1 MAYIKIFAIRQRLDK
16 TVAYAANEEK
26 TCLGKLVDYATDPE
40 KTEMRLYESCINCKN
55 VDSSYDEMI
64 STKRKWGKEDGVQGY
79 HIIQSYKPG
88 EVTPEQAHAIGM
100 EFAQKMFGDRYEVVV
115 ATHLNRHHLH
125 NHIVINSVS
134 FVDGKKYHS
143 NRKSYY
149 HELRETS
156 NEICQEHGLS
166 VIKPKAKGKQ
176 YPEWEAEQKGTGTL
190 RSAIREDID
199 AAIRYSYTME
209 DFWTL
214 LQKQGYRIK
223 RSEQRKYIVLL
234 SPGAKRG
241 VRLTSLGKG
250 YGEEEIAARI
260 RRQRDKGPPVKPLV
274 KPPRRIR
281 MRGSTKY
288 IPKKKVKGFMALY
301 FKYLYLLRGAQQPRV
316 RRPSYIMR
324 EELIRLKRYQQQFIY
339 IQSNHIETAGDL
351 TGRAEQIEQELLR
364 LQNERRPL
372 YGLRKNGKEEE
383 QEEINEKIAQLN
395 AAMKKLRLERN
406 LCKRIQEDIPRVTA
420 AWEKAQAGLLQKRK
434 REQERNRQKEQKRR
448 V

>member
-1 MAYIKIFAIRQRLDK
+1 MLRAESDRL
-16 TVAYAANEEK
+16 
-26 TCLGKLVDYATDPE
+26 C
-40 KTEMRLYESCINCKN
+40 R
-55 VDSSYDEMI
+55 
-64 STKRKWGKEDGVQGY
+64 
-79 HIIQSYKPG
+79 
-88 EVTPEQAHAIGM
+88 
-100 EFAQKMFGDRYEVVV
+100 
-115 ATHLNRHHLH
+115 
-125 NHIVINSVS
+125 
-134 FVDGKKYHS
+134 
-143 NRKSYY
+143 
-149 HELRETS
+149 
-156 NEICQEHGLS
+156 EHGLS
-166 VIKPKAKGKQ
+166 VIKPQAKGKQ

-281 MRGSTKY
+281 MRGSAKY

-324 EELIRLKRYQQQFIY
+324 EELIRLKRYQQQFRY

-351 TGRAEQIEQELLR
+351 TDRAEQIEHELLR
-364 LQNERRPL
+364 LENERRPL

-383 QEEINEKIAQLN
+383 LEEINKKIAQLN

-420 AWEKAQAGLLQKRK
+420 AWEKAQAGLVQKLQ
-434 REQERNRQKEQKRR
+434 REQERNRQKEQRR
-448 V
+448 RF

>member
-1 MAYIKIFAIRQRLDK
+1 MGYTKIFAIRQRLDK

-26 TCLGKLVDYATDPE
+26 TCLDKLVDYAADPE

-55 VDSSYDEMI
+55 VDNAYEVMV

-79 HIIQSYKPG
+79 HIIQSFKPG
-88 EVTPEQAHAIGM
+88 EVTPEQAHTIGM
-100 EFAQKMFGDRYEVVV
+100 EFAQKLFGDRYEAVV

-143 NRKSYY
+143 NQKSYFQM
-149 HELRETS
+149 LRAES
-156 NEICQEHGLS
+156 DRLCQEHGLS

-260 RRQRDKGPPVKPLV
+260 RRQRDKGPPVKPRV
-274 KPPRRIR
+274 EPPRRIR

-301 FKYLYLLRGAQQPRV
+301 FKYLYLLRSARQPRV

-324 EELIRLKRYQQQFIY
+324 EELIRLKRYQQQFRY

-364 LQNERRPL
+364 LENERRPL

-383 QEEINEKIAQLN
+383 LEEINKKIAQFN

-406 LCKRIQEDIPRVTA
+406 LCKRIQEDIPRVMA
-420 AWEKAQAGLLQKRK
+420 AWEKAQAGLVQKQQRQ
-434 REQERNRQKEQKRR
+434 QERNKQKEQRRR

>member
-1 MAYIKIFAIRQRLDK
+1 MGYTKIFAIRQRLDK

-26 TCLGKLVDYATDPE
+26 TCLDRLVDYAADPE
-40 KTEMRLYESCINCKN
+40 KAEMRLYESCINCKN
-55 VDSSYDEMI
+55 MDNAYEVMV

-79 HIIQSYKPG
+79 HIIQSFKPG
-88 EVTPEQAHAIGM
+88 EVTPEQAHTIGM
-100 EFAQKMFGDRYEVVV
+100 EFAQKLFGDRYEAVV
-115 ATHLNRHHLH
+115 ATHLNKHHYH

-143 NRKSYY
+143 NQKSYFQM
-149 HELRETS
+149 LRAES
-156 NEICQEHGLS
+156 DRLCQEHGLS

-223 RSEQRKYIVLL
+223 RSERRKYIVLL

-260 RRQRDKGPPVKPLV
+260 RRQRDKGPPVKPRV
-274 KPPRRIR
+274 EPPRRIR

-301 FKYLYLLRGAQQPRV
+301 FKYLYLLRSARQPRV

-324 EELIRLKRYQQQFIY
+324 EELIRLKRYQQQFRY

-351 TGRAEQIEQELLR
+351 TGRVEQIEQELLR
-364 LQNERRPL
+364 LENERRPL

-383 QEEINEKIAQLN
+383 LEEINKKIAQFN
-395 AAMKKLRLERN
+395 DTMKKLRLERN

-420 AWEKAQAGLLQKRK
+420 AWEKAQAGLVQKQQRQ
-434 REQERNRQKEQKRR
+434 QERNKQKEQKRR
-448 V
+448 Y

>member
-1 MAYIKIFAIRQRLDK
+1 MGYTKIFAIRQRLDK

-26 TCLGKLVDYATDPE
+26 TCLDKLVDYAADPE

-55 VDSSYDEMI
+55 VDNAYEAMM
-64 STKRKWGKEDGVQGY
+64 STKRKWESEGGVQGY

-88 EVTPEQAHAIGM
+88 EVTPEQAHTIGM
-100 EFAQKMFGDRYEVVV
+100 EFAQKLFGDRYEAVV
-115 ATHLNRHHLH
+115 ATHLNKHHLH

-156 NEICQEHGLS
+156 NEICQEHGLA

-209 DFWTL
+209 DFWAL

-223 RSEQRKYIVLL
+223 RSERRKYIVLL

-260 RRQRDKGPPVKPLV
+260 RRQRDKGPPVKQPIR
-274 KPPRRIR
+274 PPRRIR

-301 FKYLYLLRGAQQPRV
+301 FKYLYLLRSARQPRV

-324 EELIRLKRYQQQFIY
+324 EELIRLKRYQQQFRY

-364 LQNERRPL
+364 LENERRPL

-383 QEEINEKIAQLN
+383 LEEINKKIAQFN

-420 AWEKAQAGLLQKRK
+420 AWEKAQAGLLQKRQ
-434 REQERNRQKEQKRR
+434 REQERNKQKEQKRR
-448 V
+448 Y

>member
-1 MAYIKIFAIRQRLDK
+1 MGYTKIFAIRQRLDK

-26 TCLGKLVDYATDPE
+26 TRLDKLVDYAADPE
-40 KTEMRLYESCINCKN
+40 KTEMRLYESCINCQSVGSACK
-55 VDSSYDEMI
+55 EMMF
-64 STKRKWGKEDGVQGY
+64 TKEKWGKNDGVQGY
-79 HIIQSYKPG
+79 HIIQSFKPG

-100 EFAQKMFGDRYEVVV
+100 EFAQKLFGDRYEVVV
-115 ATHLNRHHLH
+115 ATHLNKHHYH

-143 NRKSYY
+143 NQKSYFQM
-149 HELRETS
+149 LRAES
-156 NEICQEHGLS
+156 DRLCQEHGLS

-274 KPPRRIR
+274 KPPRRIK

-301 FKYLYLLRGAQQPRV
+301 FKYLYLLRGAQQPRI

-324 EELIRLKRYQQQFIY
+324 EELIRLKRYQQQFRY

-364 LQNERRPL
+364 LENERRPL

-383 QEEINEKIAQLN
+383 LEEINKKIAQFN

-420 AWEKAQAGLLQKRK
+420 AWEKAQAGLVQKLQ
-434 REQERNRQKEQKRR
+434 REQERNRQKEQRR
-448 V
+448 RF

>member
-1 MAYIKIFAIRQRLDK
+1 MGYTKIFAIRQRLDK

-26 TCLGKLVDYATDPE
+26 TCLDRLVDYAADPE
-40 KTEMRLYESCINCKN
+40 KAEMRLYESCINCKN
-55 VDSSYDEMI
+55 MDNAYEVMV

-79 HIIQSYKPG
+79 HIIQSFKPG
-88 EVTPEQAHAIGM
+88 EVTPEQAHTIGM
-100 EFAQKMFGDRYEVVV
+100 EFAQKLFGDRYEAVV
-115 ATHLNRHHLH
+115 ATHLNKHHYH

-143 NRKSYY
+143 NQKSYFQM
-149 HELRETS
+149 LRAES
-156 NEICQEHGLS
+156 DRLCQEHGLS

-260 RRQRDKGPPVKPLV
+260 RRQRDKGPPVKPRV
-274 KPPRRIR
+274 EPPRRIR

-301 FKYLYLLRGAQQPRV
+301 FKYLYLLRSARQPRV

-324 EELIRLKRYQQQFIY
+324 EELIRLKRYQQQFRY

-351 TGRAEQIEQELLR
+351 TGRVEQIEQELLR
-364 LQNERRPL
+364 LENERRPL

-383 QEEINEKIAQLN
+383 LEEINKKIAQLN

-420 AWEKAQAGLLQKRK
+420 AWEKAQAGLVQKQQRQ
-434 REQERNRQKEQKRR
+434 QERNKQKEQKRR
-448 V
+448 Y

>member
-1 MAYIKIFAIRQRLDK
+1 MGYTKIFAIRQRLDK

-26 TCLGKLVDYATDPE
+26 TCLGKLVDYAADPE
-40 KTEMRLYESCINCKN
+40 KTEMRLYESCINCQG
-55 VDSSYDEMI
+55 VGSAYEEMV
-64 STKRKWGKEDGVQGY
+64 STKEKWGKKDGVQGY
-79 HIIQSYKPG
+79 HIIQSFKPG

-100 EFAQKMFGDRYEVVV
+100 EFAQKLFGDRYEAVV
-115 ATHLNRHHLH
+115 ATHLNKHHYH

-143 NRKSYY
+143 NQKSYFQM
-149 HELRETS
+149 LRAES
-156 NEICQEHGLS
+156 DRLCQEHGLS
-166 VIKPKAKGKQ
+166 VIKPQAKGKQ

-199 AAIRYSYTME
+199 AAIRYSYTVE

-260 RRQRDKGPPVKPLV
+260 RRQRDKGPPVKLRVEPL
-274 KPPRRIR
+274 RRIR
-281 MRGSTKY
+281 MFGSTKY

-324 EELIRLKRYQQQFIY
+324 EELIRLKRYQQQFRY

-351 TGRAEQIEQELLR
+351 TGRVEQIEQELLR

-372 YGLRKNGKEEE
+372 YGLRKNGKEEGRK
-383 QEEINEKIAQLN
+383 EINEKIAQLN

-434 REQERNRQKEQKRR
+434 REQEWNRQKEQKRR

>member
-156 NEICQEHGLS
+156 NEICREHGLS

-324 EELIRLKRYQQQFIY
+324 EELIRLKRYQQQFRY

-364 LQNERRPL
+364 LENERRPL
-372 YGLRKNGKEEE
+372 YGLRRNGKEEE

-395 AAMKKLRLERN
+395 AVMKKLRLERN

-420 AWEKAQAGLLQKRK
+420 AWEKAQAGLVQKQQRQ
-434 REQERNRQKEQKRR
+434 QERNKQKEQKRR
-448 V
+448 Y

>member
-1 MAYIKIFAIRQRLDK
+1 MGYTKIFAIRQRLDK

-26 TCLGKLVDYATDPE
+26 TCLDKLVDYAADPE

-55 VDSSYDEMI
+55 VDNAYEVMV

-79 HIIQSYKPG
+79 HIIQSFKPG

-100 EFAQKMFGDRYEVVV
+100 EFAQKLFGDRYEAVV
-115 ATHLNRHHLH
+115 ATHLNKRHYH

-143 NRKSYY
+143 NQKSYFQM
-149 HELRETS
+149 LRAES
-156 NEICQEHGLS
+156 DRLCREHGLS

-324 EELIRLKRYQQQFIY
+324 EELIRLKRYQQQFRY

-364 LQNERRPL
+364 LENERRPL

-383 QEEINEKIAQLN
+383 LEEINKKIAQFN

-406 LCKRIQEDIPRVTA
+406 LCKRIQEDIPRVMA
-420 AWEKAQAGLLQKRK
+420 AWEKAQAGLVQKLQ
-434 REQERNRQKEQKRR
+434 REQERNRQKEQRR
-448 V
+448 RF

>member
-1 MAYIKIFAIRQRLDK
+1 MDEKIEYALDSDK
-16 TVAYAANEEK
+16 TETQY
-26 TCLGKLVDYATDPE
+26 Y
-40 KTEMRLYESCINCKN
+40 RSCINCEN
-55 VDSSYDEMI
+55 VDNAYEAMM
-64 STKRKWGKEDGVQGY
+64 STKRKWESEGGVQGY

-100 EFAQKMFGDRYEVVV
+100 EFAQKMFGDRYEAVV

-156 NEICQEHGLS
+156 NEICQEHGLA

-209 DFWTL
+209 DFWAL

-223 RSEQRKYIVLL
+223 RSERRKYIVLL

-260 RRQRDKGPPVKPLV
+260 RRQRDKGPPVKPRV
-274 KPPRRIR
+274 EPPRRIR

-324 EELIRLKRYQQQFIY
+324 EELIRLKRYQQQFRY

-364 LQNERRPL
+364 LENERRPL

-383 QEEINEKIAQLN
+383 LEEINKKIAQFN
-395 AAMKKLRLERN
+395 DTMKKLRLERN

-420 AWEKAQAGLLQKRK
+420 AWEKAQAGLVQKQQRQ
-434 REQERNRQKEQKRR
+434 QERNKQKEQKRR
-448 V
+448 Y

>member
-1 MAYIKIFAIRQRLDK
+1 MGYTKIFAIRQRLDK
-16 TVAYAANEEK
+16 TVAYAVNEEK
-26 TCLGKLVDYATDPE
+26 TCLDKLVDYAADPE
-40 KTEMRLYESCINCKN
+40 KTKMRLYESCISCQSVGSAYK
-55 VDSSYDEMI
+55 EMI
-64 STKRKWGKEDGVQGY
+64 STKEKWGKKDGVQGY
-79 HIIQSYKPG
+79 HIIQSFKPG
-88 EVTPEQAHAIGM
+88 EVTPELAHAIGM
-100 EFAQKMFGDRYEVVV
+100 EFTQKLFGNRYEAVV
-115 ATHLNRHHLH
+115 ATHLNKHHYH

-156 NEICQEHGLS
+156 NEICREHGLS

-209 DFWTL
+209 DFWML

-250 YGEEEIAARI
+250 YEEEEIAARI
-260 RRQRDKGPPVKPLV
+260 RRQRDKGPPVKPRV
-274 KPPRRIR
+274 EPPRRIR

>member
-1 MAYIKIFAIRQRLDK
+1 MGYTKIFAIRQRLDK

-26 TCLGKLVDYATDPE
+26 TCLDKLVDYAADPE

-55 VDSSYDEMI
+55 VDNAYEVMV

-79 HIIQSYKPG
+79 HIIQSFKPG
-88 EVTPEQAHAIGM
+88 EVTPEQAHTIGM
-100 EFAQKMFGDRYEVVV
+100 EFAQKLFGDRYEAVV
-115 ATHLNRHHLH
+115 ATHLNKHHYH

-143 NRKSYY
+143 NQKSYFQM
-149 HELRETS
+149 LRAES
-156 NEICQEHGLS
+156 DRLCQEHGLA
-166 VIKPKAKGKQ
+166 VIKPKVKGKQ

-324 EELIRLKRYQQQFIY
+324 EELIRLKRYQQQFRY

-364 LQNERRPL
+364 LENERRPL

-383 QEEINEKIAQLN
+383 LEEINKKIAQFN

-406 LCKRIQEDIPRVTA
+406 LCKRIQEDIPRVMA
-420 AWEKAQAGLLQKRK
+420 AWEKAQAGLVQKLQ
-434 REQERNRQKEQKRR
+434 REQERNRQKEQRR
-448 V
+448 RF

>member
-1 MAYIKIFAIRQRLDK
+1 MGYTKIFAIRQRLDK

-26 TCLGKLVDYATDPE
+26 TCLDKLVDYAADPE

-55 VDSSYDEMI
+55 VDNAYEVMV

-79 HIIQSYKPG
+79 HIIQSFKPG
-88 EVTPEQAHAIGM
+88 EVTPEQAHTIGM

-115 ATHLNRHHLH
+115 ATHLNKHHYH

-143 NRKSYY
+143 NQKSYFQM
-149 HELRETS
+149 LRAES
-156 NEICQEHGLS
+156 DRLCQEHGLS

-234 SPGAKRG
+234 APGAKRG

-260 RRQRDKGPPVKPLV
+260 RRQRDKGPPVKPRV
-274 KPPRRIR
+274 EPPRRIR

-301 FKYLYLLRGAQQPRV
+301 FKYLYLLRSAQQPRV

-324 EELIRLKRYQQQFIY
+324 EELIRLKRYQQQFRY

-364 LQNERRPL
+364 LENERRPL

-383 QEEINEKIAQLN
+383 LEEINKKIAQFN
-395 AAMKKLRLERN
+395 DTMKKLRLERN

-420 AWEKAQAGLLQKRK
+420 AWEKAQAGLVQKQQRQ
-434 REQERNRQKEQKRR
+434 QERNKQKEQRRR

>member
-1 MAYIKIFAIRQRLDK
+1 MGYTKIFAIRQRLDK

-26 TCLGKLVDYATDPE
+26 TRLDRLVDYAADPE
-40 KTEMRLYESCINCKN
+40 KTEMRLYESCINCQSVGSAYK
-55 VDSSYDEMI
+55 EMM
-64 STKRKWGKEDGVQGY
+64 STKDKWGKEDGVQGY
-79 HIIQSYKPG
+79 HIIQSFKPG

-100 EFAQKMFGDRYEVVV
+100 EFAQKLFGNRYEAVV
-115 ATHLNRHHLH
+115 ATHLNRHHYH

-143 NRKSYY
+143 NQKSYFQM
-149 HELRETS
+149 LRAES
-156 NEICQEHGLS
+156 DRLCQEHGLS

-260 RRQRDKGPPVKPLV
+260 RRQRDKGPPVKPRV
-274 KPPRRIR
+274 EPPRRIR
-281 MRGSTKY
+281 MYGSTKY

-301 FKYLYLLRGAQQPRV
+301 FKYLYLLRGARQPRV

-324 EELIRLKRYQQQFIY
+324 EELIRLKRYQQQFRY

-364 LQNERRPL
+364 LGNERRPL

-383 QEEINEKIAQLN
+383 LEEINKKIAQFN

-420 AWEKAQAGLLQKRK
+420 AWEKAQTGLLQKQQRQ
-434 REQERNRQKEQKRR
+434 QERNWQKEQRRR

>member
-1 MAYIKIFAIRQRLDK
+1 MDEKIEYALDSDK
-16 TVAYAANEEK
+16 TETQY
-26 TCLGKLVDYATDPE
+26 Y
-40 KTEMRLYESCINCKN
+40 RSCINCEN
-55 VDSSYDEMI
+55 VDNAYEAMM
-64 STKRKWGKEDGVQGY
+64 STKREWKSEDGVQGY

-156 NEICQEHGLS
+156 NEICREHGLS

-209 DFWTL
+209 DFWML

-324 EELIRLKRYQQQFIY
+324 EELIRLKRYQQQFRY

-351 TGRAEQIEQELLR
+351 TGRAERIEQELLR

-372 YGLRKNGKEEE
+372 YGLRKSGKEEE
-383 QEEINEKIAQLN
+383 LEEINKKIAQFN

-406 LCKRIQEDIPRVTA
+406 LCKRIQEDIPRVMA
-420 AWEKAQAGLLQKRK
+420 AWKKAQAGLVQKLQ
-434 REQERNRQKEQKRR
+434 REQERNRQKEQRR
-448 V
+448 RF

>member
-1 MAYIKIFAIRQRLDK
+1 MGYTKIFAIRQRLDK

-26 TCLGKLVDYATDPE
+26 TCLDKLVDYAADPE

-55 VDSSYDEMI
+55 VDNAYEVMV

-260 RRQRDKGPPVKPLV
+260 RRQRDKGPPVKPRV
-274 KPPRRIR
+274 EPPRRIR

-301 FKYLYLLRGAQQPRV
+301 FKYLYLLRSARQPRV
-316 RRPSYIMR
+316 RRPNYIMR
-324 EELIRLKRYQQQFIY
+324 EELIRLKRYQQQFRY

-364 LQNERRPL
+364 LENERRPL

-383 QEEINEKIAQLN
+383 LEEINKKIAQLN

-420 AWEKAQAGLLQKRK
+420 AWEKAQAGLVQKQQRQ
-434 REQERNRQKEQKRR
+434 QERNKQKEQKRR
-448 V
+448 Y

>member
-1 MAYIKIFAIRQRLDK
+1 MGYTKIFAIRQRLDK

-26 TCLGKLVDYATDPE
+26 TCLDKLVDYAADPE

-55 VDSSYDEMI
+55 VDNAYEVMV

-79 HIIQSYKPG
+79 HIIQSFKPG
-88 EVTPEQAHAIGM
+88 EVTPEQAHTIGM
-100 EFAQKMFGDRYEVVV
+100 EFAQKLFGDRYEAVV
-115 ATHLNRHHLH
+115 ATHLNKHHYH

-143 NRKSYY
+143 NQKSYFQM
-149 HELRETS
+149 LRAES
-156 NEICQEHGLS
+156 DRLCQEHGLS

-260 RRQRDKGPPVKPLV
+260 RRQRDKGPPVKPRV
-274 KPPRRIR
+274 EPPRRIR
-281 MRGSTKY
+281 MCGSTKY

-301 FKYLYLLRGAQQPRV
+301 FKYLYLLRSAQQPRV

-324 EELIRLKRYQQQFIY
+324 EELIRLKRYQQQFRY

-364 LQNERRPL
+364 LENERRPL

-383 QEEINEKIAQLN
+383 LEEINKKIAQFN
-395 AAMKKLRLERN
+395 DTMKKLRLERN

-420 AWEKAQAGLLQKRK
+420 AWEKAQAGLVQKQQRQ
-434 REQERNRQKEQKRR
+434 QERNKQKEQKRR
-448 V
+448 Y

>member
-1 MAYIKIFAIRQRLDK
+1 MGYTKIFAIRQRLDK

-26 TCLGKLVDYATDPE
+26 TCLGKLVDYAADPE
-40 KTEMRLYESCINCKN
+40 KTEMRLYESCINCQSVGSAYK
-55 VDSSYDEMI
+55 EMI
-64 STKRKWGKEDGVQGY
+64 STKEKWGKKDGVQGY
-79 HIIQSYKPG
+79 HIIQSFKPG
-88 EVTPEQAHAIGM
+88 EVTPELAHAIGM
-100 EFAQKMFGDRYEVVV
+100 EFAQKLFGDRYEAVV
-115 ATHLNRHHLH
+115 ATHLNKHHYH

-143 NRKSYY
+143 NQKSYFQM
-149 HELRETS
+149 LRAES
-156 NEICQEHGLS
+156 DRLCQEHGLS
-166 VIKPKAKGKQ
+166 VIKPQAKGKQ
-176 YPEWEAEQKGTGTL
+176 YPEWEAEQKGTNTL

-209 DFWTL
+209 DFWAL

-260 RRQRDKGPPVKPLV
+260 RRQRDKGPPVKPRV
-274 KPPRRIR
+274 EPPRRIR

-324 EELIRLKRYQQQFIY
+324 EELIRLKRYQQQFRY

-351 TGRAEQIEQELLR
+351 TGRAERIEQELLR

-372 YGLRKNGKEEE
+372 YGLRKNEKEEE
-383 QEEINEKIAQLN
+383 RKEINKKIAQFN

-420 AWEKAQAGLLQKRK
+420 AWAKAQAGLLQKRQ
-434 REQERNRQKEQKRR
+434 REQERNRQKEQRRR

>member
-1 MAYIKIFAIRQRLDK
+1 MGYTKIFAIRQRLDK
-16 TVAYAANEEK
+16 TVTYAANEEK
-26 TCLGKLVDYATDPE
+26 TCLDKLVDYAADPE

-55 VDSSYDEMI
+55 VDNAYEVMV

-79 HIIQSYKPG
+79 HIIQSFKPG
-88 EVTPEQAHAIGM
+88 EVTPEQAHTIGM
-100 EFAQKMFGDRYEVVV
+100 EFAQKLFGDRYEAVV
-115 ATHLNRHHLH
+115 ATHLNKHHYH
-125 NHIVINSVS
+125 NHIAINSVS

-143 NRKSYY
+143 NQKSYFQM
-149 HELRETS
+149 LRAES
-156 NEICQEHGLS
+156 DRLCQEHGLS

-223 RSEQRKYIVLL
+223 RSERRKYIVLL
-234 SPGAKRG
+234 SPGGKRG
-241 VRLTSLGKG
+241 VPLTSLGKG

-260 RRQRDKGPPVKPLV
+260 RRQRDKGPPVKPRV
-274 KPPRRIR
+274 EPPRRIR

-301 FKYLYLLRGAQQPRV
+301 FKYLYLLRSAQQPRV

-324 EELIRLKRYQQQFIY
+324 EELIRLKRYQQQFRY

-383 QEEINEKIAQLN
+383 LEEINKKIAQFN

-406 LCKRIQEDIPRVTA
+406 LCKRIQEDIPRVMA
-420 AWEKAQAGLLQKRK
+420 AWEKAQAGLVQKQQRQ
-434 REQERNRQKEQKRR
+434 QERNKQKEQKRR
-448 V
+448 Y

>member
-1 MAYIKIFAIRQRLDK
+1 MGYTKIFAIRQRLDK

-26 TCLGKLVDYATDPE
+26 TCLDRLVDYAADPE
-40 KTEMRLYESCINCKN
+40 KAEMRLYESCINCKN
-55 VDSSYDEMI
+55 MDNAYEVMV

-79 HIIQSYKPG
+79 HIIQSFKPG
-88 EVTPEQAHAIGM
+88 EVTPEQAHTIGM
-100 EFAQKMFGDRYEVVV
+100 EFAQKLFGDRYEAVV
-115 ATHLNRHHLH
+115 ATHLNKHHYH

-143 NRKSYY
+143 NQKSYFQM
-149 HELRETS
+149 LRAES
-156 NEICQEHGLS
+156 DRLCQEHGLS

-260 RRQRDKGPPVKPLV
+260 RRQRDKGPPVKPRV
-274 KPPRRIR
+274 EPPRRIR

-301 FKYLYLLRGAQQPRV
+301 FKYLYLLRSARQPRV

-324 EELIRLKRYQQQFIY
+324 EELIRLKRYQQQFRY

-351 TGRAEQIEQELLR
+351 TGRVEQIEQELLR
-364 LQNERRPL
+364 LENERRPL

-383 QEEINEKIAQLN
+383 LEEINKKIAQFN
-395 AAMKKLRLERN
+395 DTMKKLRLERN

-420 AWEKAQAGLLQKRK
+420 AWEKAQAGLVQKQQRQ
-434 REQERNRQKEQKRR
+434 QERNKQKEQKRR
-448 V
+448 Y

>member
-1 MAYIKIFAIRQRLDK
+1 MGYTKIFAIRQRLDK

-26 TCLGKLVDYATDPE
+26 TRLDRLVDYAANPD
-40 KTEMRLYESCINCKN
+40 KTEMRLYESCINCQSVGSAYK
-55 VDSSYDEMI
+55 EMMF
-64 STKRKWGKEDGVQGY
+64 TKEKWGKKDGVQGY
-79 HIIQSYKPG
+79 HIIQSFKPG
-88 EVTPEQAHAIGM
+88 EVTPEQAHTIGM
-100 EFAQKMFGDRYEVVV
+100 EFTQKLFGDRYEAVV
-115 ATHLNRHHLH
+115 ATHLNKHHYH

-143 NRKSYY
+143 NQKSYFQM
-149 HELRETS
+149 LRAES
-156 NEICQEHGLS
+156 DRLCREHGLL
-166 VIKPKAKGKQ
+166 VIKPQAKGKQ

-260 RRQRDKGPPVKPLV
+260 RRQRDKGPPVKPRV
-274 KPPRRIR
+274 EPPRRIR

-324 EELIRLKRYQQQFIY
+324 EELIRLKRYQQQFRY

-351 TGRAEQIEQELLR
+351 TGRAERIEQELLR

-372 YGLRKNGKEEE
+372 YGLRKSGKEEE
-383 QEEINEKIAQLN
+383 LEEINKKIAQFN

-420 AWEKAQAGLLQKRK
+420 AWEKAQAGLVQKLQ
-434 REQERNRQKEQKRR
+434 REQERNRQKEQRRR

>member
-1 MAYIKIFAIRQRLDK
+1 MGYTKIFAIRQRLDK

-26 TCLGKLVDYATDPE
+26 TCLDRLVDYAADPE
-40 KTEMRLYESCINCKN
+40 KAEMRLYESCINCKN
-55 VDSSYDEMI
+55 MDNAYEVMV

-79 HIIQSYKPG
+79 HIIQSFKPG
-88 EVTPEQAHAIGM
+88 EVTPEQAHTIGM
-100 EFAQKMFGDRYEVVV
+100 EFAQKLFGDRYEAVV
-115 ATHLNRHHLH
+115 ATHLNKHHYH

-143 NRKSYY
+143 NQKSYFQM
-149 HELRETS
+149 LRAES
-156 NEICQEHGLS
+156 DRLCQEHGLS

-223 RSEQRKYIVLL
+223 RSERRKYIVLL

-260 RRQRDKGPPVKPLV
+260 RRQRDKGPPVKPRV
-274 KPPRRIR
+274 EPPRRIR

-301 FKYLYLLRGAQQPRV
+301 FKYLYLLRSARQPRV

-324 EELIRLKRYQQQFIY
+324 EELIRLKRYQQQFRY

-351 TGRAEQIEQELLR
+351 TGRVEQIEQELLR
-364 LQNERRPL
+364 LENERRPL

-383 QEEINEKIAQLN
+383 LEEINKKIAQFN

-420 AWEKAQAGLLQKRK
+420 AWEKAQAGLVQKQQRQ
-434 REQERNRQKEQKRR
+434 QERNKQKEQKRR
-448 V
+448 Y

>member
-1 MAYIKIFAIRQRLDK
+1 MGYTKIFAIRQRLDK

-26 TCLGKLVDYATDPE
+26 TRLDRLVDYAANPD
-40 KTEMRLYESCINCKN
+40 KTEMRLYESCINCQSVGSAYK
-55 VDSSYDEMI
+55 EMMF
-64 STKRKWGKEDGVQGY
+64 TKEKWEKKDGVQGY
-79 HIIQSYKPG
+79 HIIQSFKPG

-100 EFAQKMFGDRYEVVV
+100 EFAQKLFGDRYEAVV
-115 ATHLNRHHLH
+115 ATHLNKRHYH

-143 NRKSYY
+143 NQKSYFQM
-149 HELRETS
+149 LRAES
-156 NEICQEHGLS
+156 DRLCREHGLS
-166 VIKPKAKGKQ
+166 VIKPQAKGKQ

-190 RSAIREDID
+190 RSVIREDID

-260 RRQRDKGPPVKPLV
+260 RRQRDKGPPVKPRV
-274 KPPRRIR
+274 EPPRRIR

-301 FKYLYLLRGAQQPRV
+301 FKYLYLLRGARQPRV

-324 EELIRLKRYQQQFIY
+324 EELIRLKRYQQQFRY

-364 LQNERRPL
+364 LQNECRPL

-383 QEEINEKIAQLN
+383 LEEINEKIAQLN

-406 LCKRIQEDIPRVTA
+406 LCKRIQEDIPRVMA
-420 AWEKAQAGLLQKRK
+420 AWEKAQAGLLQKQQRQ
-434 REQERNRQKEQKRR
+434 QERNRQKEQRRR

>member
-1 MAYIKIFAIRQRLDK
+1 MGYTKIFAIRQRLDK

-26 TCLGKLVDYATDPE
+26 TRLDKLVDYAADPE

-55 VDSSYDEMI
+55 VGSAYEEMM
-64 STKRKWGKEDGVQGY
+64 STKEKWGKKDGVQGY
-79 HIIQSYKPG
+79 HIIQSFKPG

-156 NEICQEHGLS
+156 NEICREHGLS

-324 EELIRLKRYQQQFIY
+324 EELIRLKRYQQQFRY

-364 LQNERRPL
+364 LENERRPL

-383 QEEINEKIAQLN
+383 LEEINKKIAQFN

-406 LCKRIQEDIPRVTA
+406 LCKRIQEDIPRVMA
-420 AWEKAQAGLLQKRK
+420 AWEKAQAGLVQKLQ
-434 REQERNRQKEQKRR
+434 REQERNRQKEQRR
-448 V
+448 RF

>member
-1 MAYIKIFAIRQRLDK
+1 MGYTKIFAIRQRLDK

-26 TCLGKLVDYATDPE
+26 TCLGKLVDYAADPE
-40 KTEMRLYESCINCKN
+40 KTEMRLYESCINCQG
-55 VDSSYDEMI
+55 VGSAYEEMV
-64 STKRKWGKEDGVQGY
+64 STKEKWGKKDGVQGY
-79 HIIQSYKPG
+79 HIIQSFKPG

-100 EFAQKMFGDRYEVVV
+100 EFAQKLFGDRYEAVV
-115 ATHLNRHHLH
+115 ATHLNKHHYH

-143 NRKSYY
+143 NQKSYFQM
-149 HELRETS
+149 LRAES
-156 NEICQEHGLS
+156 DRLCQEHGLS
-166 VIKPKAKGKQ
+166 VIKPQAKGKQ

-209 DFWTL
+209 DFWAL

-260 RRQRDKGPPVKPLV
+260 RRQRDKGPPVKPRV
-274 KPPRRIR
+274 EPPRRIR

-301 FKYLYLLRGAQQPRV
+301 FKYLYLLRSARQPRV

-324 EELIRLKRYQQQFIY
+324 EELIRLKRYQQQFRY

-364 LQNERRPL
+364 LENERRPL

-383 QEEINEKIAQLN
+383 LEEINKKIAQFN

-420 AWEKAQAGLLQKRK
+420 AWEKAQAGLVQKLQRD
-434 REQERNRQKEQKRR
+434 QERNRQKEQRR
-448 V
+448 RF

>member
-166 VIKPKAKGKQ
+166 VIKPKAKGKR

-223 RSEQRKYIVLL
+223 RSEQRKYIVLML
-234 SPGAKRG
+234 
-241 VRLTSLGKG
+241 
-250 YGEEEIAARI
+250 IAAHARSERMILVTNNI
-260 RRQRDKGPPVKPLV
+260 RE
-274 KPPRRIR
+274 
-281 MRGSTKY
+281 
-288 IPKKKVKGFMALY
+288 FE
-301 FKYLYLLRGAQQPRV
+301 RV
-316 RRPSYIMR
+316 PNL
-324 EELIRLKRYQQQFIY
+324 ELE
-339 IQSNHIETAGDL
+339 NW
-351 TGRAEQIEQELLR
+351 AE
-364 LQNERRPL
+364 
-372 YGLRKNGKEEE
+372 
-383 QEEINEKIAQLN
+383 
-395 AAMKKLRLERN
+395 
-406 LCKRIQEDIPRVTA
+406 
-420 AWEKAQAGLLQKRK
+420 
-434 REQERNRQKEQKRR
+434 
-448 V
+448 

>member
-1 MAYIKIFAIRQRLDK
+1 MGYTKIFAIRQRLDK

-26 TCLGKLVDYATDPE
+26 TRLDKLVDYAADPE

-55 VDSSYDEMI
+55 VDNAYEAMI
-64 STKRKWGKEDGVQGY
+64 STKRKWEKEDGVQGY

-143 NRKSYY
+143 NQKSYFQM
-149 HELRETS
+149 LRAES
-156 NEICQEHGLS
+156 DRLCREHGLS

-324 EELIRLKRYQQQFIY
+324 EELIRLKRYQQQFRY

-364 LQNERRPL
+364 LENERRPL

-383 QEEINEKIAQLN
+383 LEEINKKIARFN

-406 LCKRIQEDIPRVTA
+406 LCKRIQEDIPRVMA
-420 AWEKAQAGLLQKRK
+420 AWEKAQAGLVQKLQ
-434 REQERNRQKEQKRR
+434 REQERNRQKEQRR
-448 V
+448 RF

>member
-1 MAYIKIFAIRQRLDK
+1 MGYTKIFAIRQRLDK

-26 TCLGKLVDYATDPE
+26 TCLDKLVDYAADPE

-55 VDSSYDEMI
+55 VDNAYEVMV

-79 HIIQSYKPG
+79 HIIQSFKPG
-88 EVTPEQAHAIGM
+88 EVTPEQAHTIGM
-100 EFAQKMFGDRYEVVV
+100 EFAQKLFGDRYEAVV

-143 NRKSYY
+143 NQKSYFQM
-149 HELRETS
+149 LRAES
-156 NEICQEHGLS
+156 DRLCQEHGLS

-250 YGEEEIAARI
+250 YGEEEITARI
-260 RRQRDKGPPVKPLV
+260 RRQRDKGPPVKPRV
-274 KPPRRIR
+274 EPPRRIR

-301 FKYLYLLRGAQQPRV
+301 FKYLYLLRSARQPRV

-324 EELIRLKRYQQQFIY
+324 EELIRLKRYQQQFRY

-364 LQNERRPL
+364 LENERRPL

-383 QEEINEKIAQLN
+383 LEEINKKIAQFN
-395 AAMKKLRLERN
+395 DTMKKLRLERN

-420 AWEKAQAGLLQKRK
+420 AWEKAQAGLLQKRQ
-434 REQERNRQKEQKRR
+434 REQERNKQKEQKRR
-448 V
+448 Y

>member
-1 MAYIKIFAIRQRLDK
+1 MGYTKIFAIRQRLDK

-26 TCLGKLVDYATDPE
+26 TCLDKLVDYAADPE

-55 VDSSYDEMI
+55 VDNAYEVMV

-79 HIIQSYKPG
+79 HIIQSFKPG
-88 EVTPEQAHAIGM
+88 EVTPEQAHTIGM
-100 EFAQKMFGDRYEVVV
+100 KFAQKLFGDRYEAVV
-115 ATHLNRHHLH
+115 ATHLNKHHYH

-143 NRKSYY
+143 NQKSYFQM
-149 HELRETS
+149 LRAES
-156 NEICQEHGLS
+156 DRLCQEHGLS

-223 RSEQRKYIVLL
+223 RSERRKYIVLL

-260 RRQRDKGPPVKPLV
+260 RRQRDQGPPVKPRV
-274 KPPRRIR
+274 EPPRRIR

-301 FKYLYLLRGAQQPRV
+301 FKYLYLLRSAQQPRV

-324 EELIRLKRYQQQFIY
+324 EELIRLKRYQQQFRY

-364 LQNERRPL
+364 LENERRPL

-383 QEEINEKIAQLN
+383 LEEINKKIAQFN
-395 AAMKKLRLERN
+395 DTMKKLRLERN
-406 LCKRIQEDIPRVTA
+406 LCKRIQEDIPRVMA
-420 AWEKAQAGLLQKRK
+420 AWEKAQAGLVQKRQ
-434 REQERNRQKEQKRR
+434 REQEQNRQKEQKRR
-448 V
+448 Y

>member
-166 VIKPKAKGKQ
+166 VIKPKAKGKR

>member
-1 MAYIKIFAIRQRLDK
+1 MGYTKIFAIRQRLDK

-26 TCLGKLVDYATDPE
+26 TCLDKLVDYAADPE

-55 VDSSYDEMI
+55 VDNAYEVMV

-79 HIIQSYKPG
+79 HIIQSFKPG
-88 EVTPEQAHAIGM
+88 EVTPEQAHSIGM
-100 EFAQKMFGDRYEVVV
+100 EFAQKLFGDRYEAVV
-115 ATHLNRHHLH
+115 ATHLNKHHYH

-143 NRKSYY
+143 NQKSYFQM
-149 HELRETS
+149 LRTES
-156 NEICQEHGLS
+156 DRLCQQHGLS
-166 VIKPKAKGKQ
+166 VIKPQTKGKQ

-324 EELIRLKRYQQQFIY
+324 EELIRLKRYQQQFRY

-364 LQNERRPL
+364 LENERRPL

-383 QEEINEKIAQLN
+383 LEEINKKIAQFN

-406 LCKRIQEDIPRVTA
+406 LCKRIQEDIPRVMA
-420 AWEKAQAGLLQKRK
+420 AWEKAQAGLVQKLQ
-434 REQERNRQKEQKRR
+434 REQERNRQKEQRR
-448 V
+448 RF

>member
-1 MAYIKIFAIRQRLDK
+1 MGYTKIFAIRQRLDK

-26 TCLGKLVDYATDPE
+26 TCLDKLVDYAADPE

-55 VDSSYDEMI
+55 VDNAYEVMV

-79 HIIQSYKPG
+79 HIIQSFKPG
-88 EVTPEQAHAIGM
+88 EVTPEQAHSIGM
-100 EFAQKMFGDRYEVVV
+100 EFAQKLFGDRYEAVV
-115 ATHLNRHHLH
+115 ATHLNKHHYH

-143 NRKSYY
+143 NQKSYFQM
-149 HELRETS
+149 LRAES
-156 NEICQEHGLS
+156 DRLCQEHGLA
-166 VIKPKAKGKQ
+166 VIKPKVKGKQ

-260 RRQRDKGPPVKPLV
+260 RRQRDKGPPVKPRV
-274 KPPRRIR
+274 EPPRRIR

-324 EELIRLKRYQQQFIY
+324 EELIRLKRYQQQFRY

-351 TGRAEQIEQELLR
+351 TGRAERIEQELLR

-372 YGLRKNGKEEE
+372 YGLRKSGKEEE
-383 QEEINEKIAQLN
+383 LEEINKKIAQFN

-420 AWEKAQAGLLQKRK
+420 AWEKAQAGLLQKRQ
-434 REQERNRQKEQKRR
+434 REQERNRQKEQRR
-448 V
+448 RF

>member
-1 MAYIKIFAIRQRLDK
+1 MDEKIDYALDSDK
-16 TVAYAANEEK
+16 TETQY
-26 TCLGKLVDYATDPE
+26 Y
-40 KTEMRLYESCINCKN
+40 RSCINCEN
-55 VDSSYDEMI
+55 VDNAYESMM
-64 STKRKWGKEDGVQGY
+64 STKEKWGKKDGVQGY
-79 HIIQSYKPG
+79 HIIQSFKPG
-88 EVTPEQAHAIGM
+88 EVTPEQAHTIGM
-100 EFAQKMFGDRYEVVV
+100 EFTQKLFGDRYEAVV
-115 ATHLNRHHLH
+115 ATHLNKHHYH

-143 NRKSYY
+143 NQKSYFQM
-149 HELRETS
+149 LRAES
-156 NEICQEHGLS
+156 DRLCQKHGLS

-324 EELIRLKRYQQQFIY
+324 EELIRLKRYQQQFRY

-351 TGRAEQIEQELLR
+351 TGRAERIEQELLR

-383 QEEINEKIAQLN
+383 LEEINKKIAQFN

-420 AWEKAQAGLLQKRK
+420 AWEKAQAGLVQKLQ
-434 REQERNRQKEQKRR
+434 REQERNRQKEQRR
-448 V
+448 RF